1 MRENSESKKPVI
13 AVIGLKGFPAYGG
26 SARAGENMM
35 AYLKDEFHFVVFN
48 SKSHTTR
55 KSGIYDGVQQ
65 IVFRKCFISSLNTL
79 YYYLLAT
86 FYCLFRGGFDV
97 VHVFHVDAAFIV
109 PLLRLRYRVVSGH
122 RARPQFADKWN
133 PLVRHYFRFME
144 WLFFKMPADVV
155 TSVNRE
161 VLEIF
166 ESRTRRHILYI
177 PNGIDMANVRDLP
190 AVEEKGYV
198 LFASGRI
205 IPAKGAHLMLE
216 ALREIGY
223 EGKAL
228 VIGNRD
234 HSPEYAQKLEEM
246 AASLDVSFMD
256 IIKNK
261 KELMA
266 RVKNAGM
273 FIFPS
278 YHEGMSNMLLEAAS
292 LQVPLICSDIPG
304 NRQVFNDDETFFF
317 RSGDASDLA
326 VNIRYVLDH
335 PGEARKV
342 ARKGY
347 ERLEKEYN
355 WEHLSRR
362 YAGIYD
368 WLIQNKKPLNR
379 GDYFPVEGRL

>member
-1 MRENSESKKPVI
+1 
-13 AVIGLKGFPAYGG
+13 
-26 SARAGENMM
+26 
-35 AYLKDEFHFVVFN
+35 
-48 SKSHTTR
+48 
-55 KSGIYDGVQQ
+55 
-65 IVFRKCFISSLNTL
+65 
-79 YYYLLAT
+79 
-86 FYCLFRGGFDV
+86 
-97 VHVFHVDAAFIV
+97 
-109 PLLRLRYRVVSGH
+109 
-122 RARPQFADKWN
+122 
-133 PLVRHYFRFME
+133 
-144 WLFFKMPADVV
+144 
-155 TSVNRE
+155 
-161 VLEIF
+161 
-166 ESRTRRHILYI
+166 RRQILYI

-190 AVEEKGYV
+190 GVEEKGYV

-216 ALREIGY
+216 ALDSIGY
-223 EGKAL
+223 DGKVF

-234 HSPEYAQKLEEM
+234 HSPEYAHNLEKM
-246 AASLDVSFMD
+246 AASLNVLFLD
-256 IIKNK
+256 IIKEK

-273 FIFPS
+273 FVFPS

-304 NRQVFNDDETFFF
+304 NRQVFTDDETFFF
-317 RSGDASDLA
+317 RSGDSSDLA
-326 VNIRYVLDH
+326 EKIRYVLDH
-335 PGEARKV
+335 PREANEV

-379 GDYFPVEGRL
+379 GNSFDAV